1 MTDERT
7 YPADAMGKTLV
18 VHAEWAKQLEREN
31 AALRADKELMDKFD
45 SFISTQ
51 ETQRLFL
58 LPTRRDCNSVRE
70 ALRVATS
77 CHVPEEA
84 K

>member
-1 MTDERT
+1 VSTPLSYRSVTELAAIH
-7 YPADAMGKTLV
+7 PNL
-18 VHAEWAKQLEREN
+18 AEYLGQLRE
-31 AALRADKELMDKFD
+31 DKELMDKFD
-45 SFISTQ
+45 RFISTE